1 MQDTRDNRVM
11 IIGGGLGGLA
21 AAIALQR
28 VGIAAT
34 VFERAPELREIGGGV
49 TVWTPG
55 MKALKQLGADA
66 AVLATGTSMESFE
79 FRSWRGDVLVQVP
92 LGELGRKHGAPNVLV
107 RRADLHS
114 ALLAQVDQSAVQL
127 GAECI
132 GFEQD
137 DTGVTA
143 RFGDGREERGSVLV
157 GADGIRSV
165 IRMQMR
171 SESAPRFAGYQY
183 LRGITEFDDPTLP
196 MNSFWM
202 LWGSATRFGIGY
214 VGYPRVYWF
223 AVVNAEEGEGDAPI
237 GRKRELLERFRGWA
251 RPVEALIEHTEESA
265 IGRTDVQDIEPMR
278 RWGRGRV
285 TLLGDAAHCT
295 TPNMGRGAN
304 EAIEDAVVLASCL
317 AGARDLRDRSAVVPA
332 LRAYEARRMGPTAM
346 ITNASRRVGQI
357 ARWGS
362 PVVASLREGAMKLV
376 ASRAVPRVME
386 AQLKREI

>member
-1 MQDTRDNRVM
+1 MQDAPDSRVI

-28 VGIAAT
+28 VGIATT

-55 MKALKQLGADA
+55 MKALRQLGAAD

-79 FRSWRGDVLVQVP
+79 FRSWRGEVLVQVP
-92 LGELGRKHGAPNVLV
+92 LGDLGRKHGAPNVLI

-127 GAECI
+127 GAECV
-132 GFEQD
+132 GFQQD
-137 DTGVTA
+137 DAGVSV
-143 RFGDGREERGSVLV
+143 RFADGREERGSVLV

-165 IRMQMR
+165 TRMQMR
-171 SESAPRFAGYQY
+171 SESQPRFAGYQY
-183 LRGITEFDDPTLP
+183 LRGVTEFDDPALP
-196 MNSFWM
+196 MNALWM
-202 LWGSATRFGIGY
+202 LWGPATRFGVGY

-223 AVVNAEEGEGDAPI
+223 AVVNAEEGAGDAPM
-237 GRKRELLERFRGWA
+237 GRKQELLQRFSSWA
-251 RPVEALIEHTEESA
+251 RPVAALIDHTEESA

-278 RWGRGRV
+278 RWGQGRV
-285 TLLGDAAHCT
+285 TLLGDAAHTT

-317 AGARDLRDRSAVVPA
+317 APVRDLRDRTALVRA
-332 LRAYEARRMGPTAM
+332 LRTYEARRMAPTAM

-357 ARWGS
+357 SRWGS
-362 PVVASLREGAMKLV
+362 PLATSIRETAMKLV
-376 ASRAVPRVME
+376 ASRVVPKVME
-386 AQLKREI
+386 AQLGREI